1 MLPVSL
7 PSRLEIDCYSVA
19 FVAYGELILL
29 TWKKQMARW
38 KIEKEAHFRISAIIT
53 YWQSYRSPL
62 IVGTEVYIANYER
75 VERYSLKVLLLE

>member
-1 MLPVSL
+1 
-7 PSRLEIDCYSVA
+7 
-19 FVAYGELILL
+19 
-29 TWKKQMARW
+29 MARW